1 MCSGTGLSRSFH
13 EVTIVDM
20 GELPEVSVSIADL
33 SRLREQWLLTVL
45 RHMVWLQQ
53 DLDTMRAEARRRFRN
68 TRPGRC
74 SYCDK
79 IICIVTFLHIIW
91 TWRSCGGARFHGVRY
106 GRVRHRTAWIMFG
119 GHMMC
124 RGMLG

>member
-1 MCSGTGLSRSFH
+1 M
-13 EVTIVDM
+13 
-20 GELPEVSVSIADL
+20 SIADL
-33 SRLREQWLLTVL
+33 SLLREQWPPTVL

-53 DLDTMRAEARRRFRN
+53 DLDTMRAEARKPFRK

-79 IICIVTFLHIIW
+79 MIKCDMYRHVSTYHW

-106 GRVRHRTAWIMFG
+106 GSVRHKTAWIMFR
-119 GHMMC
+119 GHIMC
-124 RGMLG
+124 RGMLSRPPVDSLAPGVDRVAVGK